1 MKKLMMMALLAI
13 AANTAFAQDAVKS
26 ILKSKDYNEAATL
39 VQNGLST
46 MTAEDKAKAYNKL
59 VDLSLVKV
67 NKEIQTMS
75 SNQLAQQFGQGK
87 VEAVDTAGLY
97 TSLYNAMTAALKCE
111 EFDVQP
117 NAKGKVAP
125 KFHKS
130 NRDRLWTLRP
140 NLVSAGQD
148 ALVAENNA
156 DALKYWAMYV
166 ETSHT
171 TCTLFSDVEKAEDPY
186 LGEVA
191 RVAAT
196 LSFQAHDLELANK
209 YCDVAL
215 TDTTSYKQA
224 LGLKT
229 YLMQQNLKTKE
240 DSLKCISTFETLY
253 AKDENED
260 LFLSLANLY
269 GSMKQTDK
277 QNAFIAERIAKYPET
292 FGGWALRGQQEMNDA
307 KYDEAIADFKKA
319 IQYAPENGALYTYV
333 GFCLNSKATN
343 VPDVNE
349 QKDLFTES
357 LGYLEKA
364 RDLDP
369 DRAQTNWAYPLYQC
383 YYSLYGGDDARTT
396 EVENLI
402 K

>member
-1 MKKLMMMALLAI
+1 MKKFMMMALLAV
-13 AANTAFAQDAVKS
+13 AANTAFAQEVVKS
-26 ILKSKDYNEAATL
+26 ILKSKDYTEASAL

-46 MTAEDKAKAYNKL
+46 MTAEEKAKAYNKL
-59 VDLSLVKV
+59 VDLALVKV
-67 NKEIQTMS
+67 NKEISTMN

-87 VEAVDTAGLY
+87 VEPVDTATLY
-97 TSLYNAMTAALKCE
+97 SSLYDAVKAAIECE
-111 EFDVQP
+111 KNDLQP

-125 KFHKS
+125 KFHKA

-156 DALKYWAMYV
+156 EALKYWALYV
-166 ETSHT
+166 ESSHT
-171 TCTLFSDVEKAEDPY
+171 TCSLFADIENPEDPY
-186 LGEVA
+186 IGEVA

-196 LSFQAHDLELANK
+196 LAFQAKDMELANK

-215 TDTTSYKQA
+215 TDTTSYQQA

-229 YLMQQNLKTKE
+229 YLMQQNLKTRE
-240 DSLKCISTFETLY
+240 DSVKCVETFEALY
-253 AKDENED
+253 AKDQNED
-260 LFLSLANLY
+260 LFLNLANLY
-269 GSMKQTDK
+269 GSMKMNDK
-277 QNAFIAERIAKYPET
+277 QNAFINERITKFPKSFA
-292 FGGWALRGQQEMNDA
+292 GWALRGQQEMNDG
-307 KYDEAIADFKKA
+307 KYDEAIKDFKEA
-319 IQYAPENGALYTYV
+319 LVHNPEKGALYTYV

-343 VPDVNE
+343 VPDASE
-349 QKDLFTES
+349 QKQLFNES

-369 DRAQTNWAYPLYQC
+369 DRTETNWAYPLYQC
-383 YYSLYGGDDARTT
+383 YYNLYGGDDSRTV
-396 EVENLI
+396 EVENMI